1 MVVAS
6 LRAPEGELLGQRG
19 GLTAYVEKG
28 SSFGVPLLYPWANRL
43 DRPDLDHS
51 GAPVRLDPHGL
62 PIHGLLIASD
72 AWRVTDSNEDSVSA
86 ALSLG
91 WRSIV
96 RGGLWNRDWRPLF
109 RSAVIC
115 SQVVYDAHAEITRK
129 MLKGCPV
136 SGDVMPAHLSAT
148 NDLEDV
154 FIPWVRLS

>member
-1 MVVAS
+1 MRRRPH
-6 LRAPEGELLGQRG
+6 LKDEEGYKIALCAQKMLGTRYG
-19 GLTAYVEKG
+19 
-28 SSFGVPLLYPWANRL
+28 
-43 DRPDLDHS
+43 
-51 GAPVRLDPHGL
+51 
-62 PIHGLLIASD
+62 
-72 AWRVTDSNEDSVSA
+72 VSA

-148 NDLEDV
+148 SDLEDV
-154 FIPWVRLS
+154 FIPWVKLS